1 MAAAQLSTR
10 IMGEELEA
18 TGDKLV
24 RTPSLLI
31 FNRDLIVMNQ
41 SDMVWFALG
50 VIFSQYFFAKHDLHL
65 IITDDT

>member
-1 MAAAQLSTR
+1 
-10 IMGEELEA
+10 MGEELEA